1 MRVLIV
7 DDQRSIRMVSS
18 SVVSSLG
25 HDVIEAISGQE
36 AVDICEN
43 EKVDLILMDV
53 EMPGMN
59 GFETTKKIRENN
71 PTWCPIIFVSAKTD
85 HKFFSEGIKSGGDIY
100 LFKPIVPE
108 VLESMIH
115 AMERIVNIQDELHGT
130 KVKMELLAY
139 QDGLTG
145 LVNRRGFDKA
155 IDLEFKHAKKEKAP
169 LTVIMI
175 DVDHFKPFND
185 HYGHQAGDECLKA
198 VANIL
203 KEAACRTT
211 DIVTRYGG
219 EEFALV
225 LPNTTAVHAEIV
237 GKRITQG
244 FKELA
249 YPHEYSTVESYV
261 TISGGIAQL
270 GDHASAESL
279 IKEADEILYLA
290 KESGRNQIIPLPRV
304 NQ

>member
-25 HDVIEAISGQE
+25 HDVIEASCGQD
-36 AVDICEN
+36 AVYICEN

-59 GFETTKKIRENN
+59 GFETTKHIRQESSS
-71 PTWCPIIFVSAKTD
+71 WFPIIFVSAKTD
-85 HKFFSEGIKSGGDIY
+85 PKFFSEGIKSGGDIY

-155 IDLEFKHAKKEKAP
+155 LALEFDYARKEKSP
-169 LTVIMI
+169 LSVIML

-185 HYGHQAGDECLKA
+185 NYGHQAGDECLKA
-198 VANIL
+198 VSKVL
-203 KEAACRTT
+203 KAAACRTT

-219 EEFALV
+219 EEFALI
-225 LPNTTAVHAEIV
+225 LPNTNIAQAEVV
-237 GKRITQG
+237 GERIIG
-244 FKELA
+244 AFKELA
-249 YPHEYSTVESYV
+249 YPHGYSSVESYITV
-261 TISGGIAQL
+261 SGGIAQL
-270 GDHASAESL
+270 QDQDSAKALIES
-279 IKEADEILYLA
+279 ADKRLFA
-290 KESGRNQIIPLPRV
+290 VKESGRNRISKV
-304 NQ
+304 T

>member
-18 SVVSSLG
+18 SVVSALG
-25 HDVIEAISGQE
+25 HEVIEASTGQQ
-36 AVDICEN
+36 AVDICAN
-43 EKVDLILMDV
+43 EKVDLALMDV

-59 GFETTKKIRENN
+59 GFETTKKIREDN
-71 PTWCPIIFVSAKTD
+71 PTWFPIIFVSAKTD
-85 HKFFSEGIKSGGDIY
+85 PKFFSEGIRSGGDIY

-115 AMERIVNIQDELHGT
+115 AMERIVNIQEELHGT

-139 QDGLTG
+139 QDQLTG
-145 LVNRRGFDKA
+145 LVNRRGFDMA
-155 IDLEFKHAKKEKAP
+155 IDLEFKHALKEKAP
-169 LTVIMI
+169 LSIIMI
-175 DVDHFKPFND
+175 DVDQFKPFND
-185 HYGHQAGDECLKA
+185 NYGHQAGDECLKE
-198 VANIL
+198 VAKIL

-225 LPNTTAVHAEIV
+225 LPNTSAMHAEIV
-237 GKRITQG
+237 AGRIVDA

-249 YPHEYSTVESYV
+249 YPHEYSSVESYV
-261 TISGGIAQL
+261 TVSGGIAQL
-270 GDHASAESL
+270 SAHNSIEAL
-279 IKEADEILYLA
+279 IKEADETLYYV
-290 KESGRNQIIPLPRV
+290 KESGRNRIIARPKE
-304 NQ
+304 